1 MAQEEITPNLT
12 KGYLEKLASEG
23 KRIDGRG
30 FDEFREIK
38 VESGIIGTADGSAMA
53 TFGKTKVICGVKC
66 VIGTPYPDSPDRGA
80 MMTSVELAP
89 LSFLGFEAGP
99 PRENSIELA
108 RVVDRGIRESGMIDF
123 EQLCIEEGEKIW
135 MACIDL
141 HIMDHGGNLFD
152 CCTAAAVAALHQTM
166 MPNVQYNVGEKP
178 KDEKMNIS
186 LKPITCTFAK
196 IGEAVVLDPNLDEE
210 KVMSARLTVSHDEN
224 GVMRAMQKGKNG
236 AFTVTEV
243 KEAVIKAR
251 EKDNIIRKAVEESLK

>member
-1 MAQEEITPNLT
+1 MAQEEITPNLM

-23 KRIDGRG
+23 KRIDGRS

-66 VIGTPYPDSPDRGA
+66 IIGTPYPDSPDRGA

-89 LSFLGFEAGP
+89 LAYLGFEAGP
-99 PRENSIELA
+99 PRENNVELA

-123 EQLCIEEGEKIW
+123 EEMCIEKGEKIW
-135 MACIDL
+135 MVCIDL
-141 HIMDHGGNLFD
+141 HIIDHGGNLFD
-152 CCTAAAVAALHQTM
+152 CCTAAAVAALHQTII
-166 MPNVQYNVGEKP
+166 PNVQYDIGDKP
-178 KDEKMNIS
+178 KDEKMSIS

-196 IGEAVVLDPNLDEE
+196 IGDAVVLDPNLDEE

>member
-1 MAQEEITPNLT
+1 
-12 KGYLEKLASEG
+12 
-23 KRIDGRG
+23 
-30 FDEFREIK
+30 
-38 VESGIIGTADGSAMA
+38 
-53 TFGKTKVICGVKC
+53 
-66 VIGTPYPDSPDRGA
+66 
-80 MMTSVELAP
+80 
-89 LSFLGFEAGP
+89 
-99 PRENSIELA
+99 
-108 RVVDRGIRESGMIDF
+108 MIDF

-210 KVMSARLTVSHDEN
+210 KVMSARLTVSPL
-224 GVMRAMQKGKNG
+224 K
-236 AFTVTEV
+236 AFCTLI
-243 KEAVIKAR
+243 AVYFRNKPIWPGITIAPSSKR
-251 EKDNIIRKAVEESLK
+251 